1 MIDDVRLRFDWQ
13 SAIILLCYLCLLLF
27 NLIVDERACARM
39 AATDLIA
46 VPPVPPWPVVGTL
59 AQRELVR
66 FFRQKNRV
74 FGALG
79 QPIIF
84 WLLFSEGL
92 RSSSLDY
99 AHFVPGTLVMILL
112 FTAIFAT
119 ISIIEDRRE
128 GFLQG
133 VLVAPVPRWSMVLG
147 KVLGGAAIAMLQ
159 GILFLALGWAT
170 VEEIGPTP
178 LGLVAAVAMMGV
190 VSIAL
195 TALGFLLAWRMDSTQ
210 GFHAVMSVFLLPM
223 WLLSGAFFPL
233 DTGGWLGWIVTVN
246 PLTYGV
252 AGLRHYLQQYPDGA
266 AAAGL
271 PSLWLCWLVSLAFA
285 CVMLAAAWRIAG
297 TRSRGDLL

>member
-1 MIDDVRLRFDWQ
+1 MTND
-13 SAIILLCYLCLLLF
+13 
-27 NLIVDERACARM
+27 RAPRTQAT
-39 AATDLIA
+39 AAA
-46 VPPVPPWPVVGTL
+46 AVPPWPVVGTL

-92 RSSSLDY
+92 RSSSLGY
-99 AHFVPGTLVMILL
+99 AHFFPGTLVMILL

-133 VLVAPVPRWSMVLG
+133 VLVAPIPRWSMVLG

-159 GILFLALGWAT
+159 GILFMALGWAT
-170 VEEIGPTP
+170 VASVRPTVP
-178 LGLVAAVAMMGV
+178 GAVAAVVLMAV

-195 TALGFLLAWRMDSTQ
+195 TALGFVLAWRMDSTQ

-223 WLLSGAFFPL
+223 WLLSGAFFPM
-233 DTGGWLGWIVTVN
+233 DTGGWLGWIVAVN

-266 AAAGL
+266 PADL
-271 PSLWLCWLVSLAFA
+271 PSLGLCWLISLAFA
-285 CVMLAAAWRIAG
+285 GLMLAAAWRIAG

>member
-1 MIDDVRLRFDWQ
+1 MNHNETASV
-13 SAIILLCYLCLLLF
+13 
-27 NLIVDERACARM
+27 
-39 AATDLIA
+39 A
-46 VPPVPPWPVVGTL
+46 VAPLPVVGTL

-84 WLLFSEGL
+84 WLLFSAGL
-92 RSSSLDY
+92 ASARIGDSSRLDY
-99 AHFVPGTLVMILL
+99 AHFFPGTLVMILL

-133 VLVAPVPRWSMVLG
+133 VLVAPIPRWSMVLG

-159 GILFLALGWAT
+159 GLLFLALGWFT
-170 VEEIGPTP
+170 VKDIHPTP
-178 LGLVAAVAMMGV
+178 PGFVAAVVLMFV
-190 VSIAL
+190 ISIAL
-195 TALGFLLAWRMDSTQ
+195 TALGFLIAWRMDSTQ

-223 WLLSGAFFPL
+223 WLLSGAFFPMNA
-233 DTGGWLGWIVTVN
+233 GGWIGWIVKLN

-252 AGLRHYLQQYPDGA
+252 SGLRQLLQYPDSAAPDAVA
-266 AAAGL
+266 AASAGL
-271 PSLWLCWLVSLAFA
+271 PSLGLSWLVSLAFA
-285 CVMLAAAWRIAG
+285 VVMLAAAWRIAG

>member
-1 MIDDVRLRFDWQ
+1 MH
-13 SAIILLCYLCLLLF
+13 
-27 NLIVDERACARM
+27 
-39 AATDLIA
+39 TDA
-46 VPPVPPWPVVGTL
+46 YVPPWPAVGTL
-59 AQRELVR
+59 AQRELLR
-66 FFRQKNRV
+66 FFRQRHRV

-84 WLLFSEGL
+84 WILFSTGL
-92 RSSSLDY
+92 GTTSIDDSSRLDY
-99 AHFVPGTLVMILL
+99 AYFFPGTLVMILL

-147 KVLGGAAIAMLQ
+147 KVLGGAAIAMAQ
-159 GILFLALGWAT
+159 GLLFLALGLAT
-170 VEEIGPTP
+170 VN
-178 LGLVAAVAMMGV
+178 GLHATFVGVVAAVVLMAV

-195 TALGFLLAWRMDSTQ
+195 TALGFVIAWRMDSSQ

-223 WLLSGAFFPL
+223 WLLSGAFFPN
-233 DTGGWLGWIVTVN
+233 TVGGWLGWIVRLN

-252 AGLRHYLQQYPDGA
+252 AGLRHHLQYPGEATNA
-266 AAAGL
+266 ALAGL
-271 PSLWLCWLVSLAFA
+271 PGLGWCWFWSVGFA
-285 CVMLAAAWRIAG
+285 AVMLAAAWWIAG